1 MASAASRNSARPVLS
16 GFADLFQHRTLRL
29 RVGADAVETERG
41 VALGLDVARACDAR
55 RDLAAALG
63 RRRQDQIGGGH
74 RRHVDMQIDAV
85 EQRTGEAVL
94 IIGDA
99 ARIRAA
105 LAHEARIVGAAAAA
119 GIHRR
124 DQHEARR
131 IRDAMIGARDR
142 DLAGLERLA
151 QRIQNLRRGI
161 PAARRERE
169 RRDARARFRPAA
181 RASRRRPAPACWR
194 NDAARGTAGGW

>member
-1 MASAASRNSARPVLS
+1 
-16 GFADLFQHRTLRL
+16 
-29 RVGADAVETERG
+29 
-41 VALGLDVARACDAR
+41 
-55 RDLAAALG
+55 
-63 RRRQDQIGGGH
+63 
-74 RRHVDMQIDAV
+74 MQIDAV

-119 GIHRR
+119 GIYRR

-142 DLAGLERLA
+142 DFAGLERLA
-151 QRIQNLRRGI
+151 QRIQNLRREFRQLIEKQHAVMRERDFARPRAQAAADERGH
-161 PAARRERE
+161 AGGMMRRAERAAAGQRAVGDLARDRRDHRNFEEFLRQERRQDRGQARRQHGFAGA
-169 RRDARARFRPAA
+169 RRAA
-181 RASRRRPAPACWR
+181 HQKVMS
-194 NDAARGTAGGW
+194 AGGGHFERALCRFPVP